1 MTHNFLSGGVRFS
14 SCTRSW
20 PEYLAEVQRRKLLSR
35 NRHQFPGV
43 FRSERKLQ
51 RLFISEALYYQQSNS
66 VTWKHGD
73 CHKKMSHPSHIDTIP
88 QRLSDLRLEEA
99 FSAHGQS
106 GHRFV
111 RKTFTRPSY
120 CHHCT
125 DLLWGLTNQGL
136 ICEGREHKDTVPC
149 FVSTRRW
156 LVVFAV
162 IGYTTKSA

>member
-1 MTHNFLSGGVRFS
+1 MARHAPEVDPNISPKCNEGNFPREIDTSFPAFS
-14 SCTRSW
+14 ALRG
-20 PEYLAEVQRRKLLSR
+20 
-35 NRHQFPGV
+35 N
-43 FRSERKLQ
+43 LQ

-73 CHKKMSHPSHIDTIP
+73 YPPKMSHPSHIDTIP

-149 FVSTRRW
+149 FGYEEITCGICGHRVYNKVS
-156 LVVFAV
+156 L
-162 IGYTTKSA
+162 